1 MIRKALMLKVVS
13 WIILSPLY
21 AVAQPP
27 QQPVRGFVIST
38 NFNQTLP
45 GSNPSTKDISCLTSS
60 SQSALS

>member
-27 QQPVRGFVIST
+27 QLHCRSEVREAMT
-38 NFNQTLP
+38 QRLA
-45 GSNPSTKDISCLTSS
+45 K
-60 SQSALS
+60 